1 MKVLVQGVMQNG
13 NRRVGYE
20 WTAPECFCAVAVFVN
35 EIKTWQQV
43 QHILTYEWSGQTQ
56 FKNNRIRSSCN
67 SLEQKKVWCLHWGD
81 IRKLCSSPMCSPA
94 SNCQEKKYIRS
105 FNNKKKKKKIN
116 RSFWQPFLLVSFLLC
131 TREVTQAPCWMSLLA
146 RAPAVNSQLSWRED
160 AAR

>member
-1 MKVLVQGVMQNG
+1 MKVVVQGVMQNG

-35 EIKTWQQV
+35 EIKTWQQ
-43 QHILTYEWSGQTQ
+43 HILTYEWLGQTQ

-105 FNNKKKKKKIN
+105 FNNKKKKKKLIDPSDN
-116 RSFWQPFLLVSFLLC
+116 LFCLWVFCSAHGKWHRLRVEC
-131 TREVTQAPCWMSLLA
+131 HCWPEL
-146 RAPAVNSQLSWRED
+146 QL
-160 AAR
+160 

>member
-35 EIKTWQQV
+35 EIKTWQQ
-43 QHILTYEWSGQTQ
+43 HILTYEWLGQTQ

-105 FNNKKKKKKIN
+105 FNNKKKKKKLIDPSDN
-116 RSFWQPFLLVSFLLC
+116 LFCFCSAHGKWHRLRVEC
-131 TREVTQAPCWMSLLA
+131 HCWPEL
-146 RAPAVNSQLSWRED
+146 QL
-160 AAR
+160 